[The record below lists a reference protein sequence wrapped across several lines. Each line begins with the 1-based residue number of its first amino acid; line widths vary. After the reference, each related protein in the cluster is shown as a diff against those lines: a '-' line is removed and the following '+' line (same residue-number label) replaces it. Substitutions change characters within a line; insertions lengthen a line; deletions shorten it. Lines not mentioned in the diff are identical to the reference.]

1 MNHISAIVVLYNPNL
16 TIIKNI
22 QSYINNVIKLYVVDN
37 SDVIN
42 RQLVNSFVQFKN
54 LVYINNNGNQGIAH
68 ALNVGAKLA
77 IKDGASWLLTM
88 DQDSRFEGNNLENLI
103 QCTLHCDITSIG
115 IVSPVHVLEHSIN
128 KPVQIQK
135 VSEIFD
141 VMTSGNLL
149 NLHIY
154 QKIGE
159 FINELFIDAVDQ
171 EYCLRLRHNH
181 YKILLCEF
189 ALLEHCLGDLREIKL
204 GFKSIRYS
212 NHSPIRRY
220 YITRNRLYLLQKYF
234 WEFPL
239 FGLKIIKWIIFE
251 WIKIIVLEKD
261 KIAKNKATLEGI
273 RDFLRGKY
281 GKYCSK

>member
-1 MNHISAIVVLYNPNL
+1 M
-16 TIIKNI
+16 
-22 QSYINNVIKLYVVDN
+22 
-37 SDVIN
+37 
-42 RQLVNSFVQFKN
+42 
-54 LVYINNNGNQGIAH
+54 
-68 ALNVGAKLA
+68 
-77 IKDGASWLLTM
+77 
-88 DQDSRFEGNNLENLI
+88 
-103 QCTLHCDITSIG
+103 
-115 IVSPVHVLEHSIN
+115 SPVHVLEHSIN

-135 VSEIFD
+135 VSETLD

-171 EYCLRLRHNH
+171 EYCLRLRHNR

-189 ALLEHCLGDLREIKL
+189 ALLEHCLGDLREFKL

-239 FGLKIIKWIIFE
+239 FGFKIIKWIIFE

-273 RDFLRGKY
+273 RDFFRGKY

>member
-1 MNHISAIVVLYNPNL
+1 MIKIYGIVVLYNPTESVIFN
-16 TIIKNI
+16 IK
-22 QSYINNVIKLYVVDN
+22 SYVHHIETLYVIDN
-37 SDVIN
+37 SETIN
-42 RQLVNSFVQFKN
+42 PSIESDLRQFQN
-54 LVYINNNGNQGIAH
+54 LIYINNNGNQGIAH

-88 DQDSRFEGNNLENLI
+88 DQDSRFEDNNLENLI

-135 VSEIFD
+135 VSETLD

-171 EYCLRLRHNH
+171 EYCLRLRHNR

-189 ALLEHCLGDLREIKL
+189 ALLEHCLGDLREFKL

-239 FGLKIIKWIIFE
+239 FGFKIIKWIIFE

-273 RDFLRGKY
+273 RDFFRGKY